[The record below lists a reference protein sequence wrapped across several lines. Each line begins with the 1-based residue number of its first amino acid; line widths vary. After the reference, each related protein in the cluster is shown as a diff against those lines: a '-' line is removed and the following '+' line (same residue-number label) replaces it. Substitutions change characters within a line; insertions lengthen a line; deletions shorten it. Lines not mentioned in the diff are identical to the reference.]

1 MCKGSREG
9 ICKCYEGGGEEVVQN
24 SLNVRS
30 SAFVLL
36 NSNHI
41 RTDRIVTM
49 LRNGDR
55 GLLYRL
61 KALKEMP

>member
-9 ICKCYEGGGEEVVQN
+9 ICKCYDGGEEVVQN